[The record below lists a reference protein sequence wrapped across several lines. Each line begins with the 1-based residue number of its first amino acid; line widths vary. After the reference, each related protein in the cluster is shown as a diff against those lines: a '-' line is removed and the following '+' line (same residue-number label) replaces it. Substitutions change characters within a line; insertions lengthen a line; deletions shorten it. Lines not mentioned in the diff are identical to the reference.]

1 MCARPRP
8 PCGLRMISSSDRSLP
23 WTQACAWGHTLSP
36 QSTEL
41 VVVDLGGWTR
51 RLGSLAVVVASA
63 RWVPQPG
70 VGASLHVVGGILGAH
85 LAETLLEGLDTALAE
100 GLLQLLGERLEDL
113 RRVEAAGSHLLALL
127 QRHVLGLPFPLLLLL
142 HLLLLHLC
150 ARLDVRDVLGEVIV
164 EGLPRLIARGHL
176 PEERPDGVPSIA
188 PRHRLGE
195 VAHVREQQILPGRL
209 LHLPSLALDL
219 QVDAVQ
225 QVEARGVLA

>member
-1 MCARPRP
+1 MDPKALRRSRGERWDQWLPRIGRARTA
-8 PCGLRMISSSDRSLP
+8 CGGGAAPGGGGGGAGGAAS
-23 WTQACAWGHTLSP
+23 
-36 QSTEL
+36 
-41 VVVDLGGWTR
+41 VVVGGGLT
-51 RLGSLAVVVASA
+51 GSLAVVVASA

-142 HLLLLHLC
+142 HFLLLHLC

-176 PEERPDGVPSIA
+176 PEERPDGVPRIA

-225 QVEARGVLA
+225 QVCGAE

>member
-1 MCARPRP
+1 MGPIWQPRIGGSRANGVWRRRGSAGRRAGAGASGSGGGGGGGGRG
-8 PCGLRMISSSDRSLP
+8 GL
-23 WTQACAWGHTLSP
+23 T
-36 QSTEL
+36 
-41 VVVDLGGWTR
+41 
-51 RLGSLAVVVASA
+51 GSLAVVVAAA

-85 LAETLLEGLDTALAE
+85 LAETLLEGLDTSLAE

-113 RRVEAAGSHLLALL
+113 RRVEAAGPHLLALL
-127 QRHVLGLPFPLLLLL
+127 QRHVLGLAFPLLLLL

-150 ARLDVRDVLGEVIV
+150 ARLDVRDVLGEVIA
-164 EGLPRLIARGHL
+164 EGLSRLIARGHL
-176 PEERPDGVPSIA
+176 LEERPDGVPSIA

-195 VAHVREQQILPGRL
+195 VAHVREQQILPGSL

-225 QVEARGVLA
+225 QVCGAE

>member
-1 MCARPRP
+1 MRCAHGRDSVGTPHLAP
-8 PCGLRMISSSDRSLP
+8 VS
-23 WTQACAWGHTLSP
+23 TQRRRARGHGLSP
-36 QSTEL
+36 QTTEL

-51 RLGSLAVVVASA
+51 RLGSLAIVVVA

-70 VGASLHVVGGILGAH
+70 VGASLHVVRGILCAH
-85 LAETLLEGLDTALAE
+85 LAETLLEGVDTSLAE
-100 GLLQLLGERLEDL
+100 RLLQHLGERLEDL
-113 RRVEAAGSHLLALL
+113 RRVQAAGSNLLALL
-127 QRHVLGLPFPLLLLL
+127 QRHVLGLLLPLPLLL

-150 ARLDVRDVLGEVIV
+150 ARLDVRNVLCKVV
-164 EGLPRLIARGHL
+164 AEGLPRLIARGHL

-195 VAHVREQQILPGRL
+195 VAHVGEQEILPGSL
-209 LHLPSLALDL
+209 PHLPSLALDL